1 MIILHAIREAASE
14 REVYA
19 LLNAYWEAVEVGR
32 AAQRPHEET
41 PSGLADVEAVTQQ
54 IEVLV
59 TALQEASRKLD
70 DRARLLIKEVLH
82 VFCAALDR
90 LERLRDASQCV
101 AAAQREIAA
110 AACA

>member
-1 MIILHAIREAASE
+1 ICSRRRRTAKIGAPMIILHAIREAASE

-19 LLNAYWEAVEVGR
+19 LLNAYWEAVPVGR
-32 AAQRPHEET
+32 AAQRPQERT
-41 PSGLADVEAVTQQ
+41 PSGSADVEAVTQQ

-82 VFCAALDR
+82 VFCAALD
-90 LERLRDASQCV
+90 
-101 AAAQREIAA
+101 
-110 AACA
+110 